1 MDLEERLDL
10 ACRGTIEVIQR
21 QELRDLLSTKLRPR
35 AYWGFECS
43 GKRDQTRLD

>member
-21 QELRDLLSTKLRPR
+21 QELRELLSARPRPR

-43 GKRDQTRLD
+43 GKREKTRTD